1 MHDQKSDEY
10 RLSNILLL
18 ILHIL
23 TLSLQVKYY
32 AASDFEIG
40 RYDKAIH
47 SFQVNPVVLHL
58 ITNLNPK
65 LTPILINIKVFI
77 KLCIFSS
84 V

>member
-47 SFQVNPVVLHL
+47 SFQVNPVVLH
-58 ITNLNPK
+58 
-65 LTPILINIKVFI
+65 
-77 KLCIFSS
+77 
-84 V
+84 